1 MKHPALLL
9 PLMTAAL
16 LAACGTAPLSA
27 PEAQGSGAS
36 LQALGNDSSMKL
48 AEASGRI
55 GAWADGRIGAWA
67 TGRIGAWATGL
78 NTSTAPSGTPN
89 TFRENAAAW
98 NLIHLSEAQ
107 ALAPHL
113 GRNVTVAVVDT
124 GLDLSHPALAGHL
137 TDPATW
143 YDVLG
148 QDTDPSDEPTA
159 SSGLYGHG
167 TAVAGLILQVAPE
180 ARILPVRALN
190 ADGEGTVA
198 SLAAGIDWA
207 VAHGAQIINVSATSD
222 KDNDLTQ
229 AIARAADRGVY
240 VTLAAGNSGDDKV
253 AFPARNST
261 KKDRL
266 GQYAINAGAVNN
278 DATLA
283 SWSNYGKALELTAP
297 GVALASAIPG
307 GDYALVNGT
316 SFATPVLSGALA
328 LALGEAYNP
337 SYVGQLA
344 LQLDATAT
352 NINAANSALT
362 QGKSDSD
369 ALGNGL
375 VNAQAF
381 LQKVR

>member
-1 MKHPALLL
+1 M
-9 PLMTAAL
+9 
-16 LAACGTAPLSA
+16 
-27 PEAQGSGAS
+27 
-36 LQALGNDSSMKL
+36 
-48 AEASGRI
+48 
-55 GAWADGRIGAWA
+55 
-67 TGRIGAWATGL
+67 
-78 NTSTAPSGTPN
+78 
-89 TFRENAAAW
+89 
-98 NLIHLSEAQ
+98 
-107 ALAPHL
+107 
-113 GRNVTVAVVDT
+113 AVVDT

-362 QGKSDSD
+362 QGKSNSD
-369 ALGNGL
+369 ALGNGV